1 MHKDTIKG
9 AAKDVSGS
17 IKEAVGKATGNE
29 RLEAEGAA
37 EKTVG
42 KIQKGVGDLK
52 DAASN
57 ALKK

>member
-9 AAKDVSGS
+9 AAKDASGS

>member
-9 AAKDVSGS
+9 AAKDASGS
-17 IKEAVGKATGNE
+17 IKEAAGKLTGDE

-52 DAASN
+52 DAARN
-57 ALKK
+57 ALKN

>member
-9 AAKDVSGS
+9 AAKDASGS

-52 DAASN
+52 EAASN